1 MKSSFLLIFQL
12 IYLAINLNGQPM
24 KVPIIPL
31 PQFIN
36 LIPNEKFFNLTKDVI
51 ISGVTNKELLYS
63 ANELKEAIEE
73 KTGKVVTFSKGL
85 MKSGIQVKLVDSL
98 NTNLKIPPAL
108 KNQSY
113 ILSINPNMIKIE
125 AIKESGIY
133 YGTMSLIQLIE
144 NASTKMLSSMEI
156 VDWPDMEIRGVSDDI
171 SRGQVSTLQNFKRI
185 IKFISRYK
193 MNTYMPYMEDMFR
206 SSSFPS
212 IGKGR
217 GALTKTEVK
226 EIVKYAKK
234 HFVDVI
240 PIFQTLGH
248 YENILTQDKF
258 VKYAEFPG
266 AASLNISSEN
276 TYKFLNK
283 LLPEIFD
290 AFPSEYFHMGAD
302 ESYDV
307 GLGKSKSLVDSI
319 GIAEAH
325 LKHYLRVYNICKQ
338 HGKKVMMYGDILLKY
353 PEIIKKLPKD
363 ITIVNWRYHPRFEY
377 PSVSPFKDA
386 GLNYIVSPS
395 VWNFVNTFPNYEYAN
410 TNIKN
415 ITYSGLQNN
424 AIGMINSN
432 WGDFGAETLKELVLY
447 GYAWSAQCSWNYSSS
462 NIKEFNTDY
471 FNDFWGLEDTAL
483 PELYEKL
490 SDVSALVFWNN
501 VWMHPLTKRKYQA
514 WWDIK
519 MASAAKAEW
528 IEQNLSPLRKKIAY
542 YKNKVTRNKDHLD
555 ILDFE
560 IKFDEWYALK
570 LKTVEK
576 LKYILTNQDTDTL
589 KSIDLI
595 NENIKSLLKLKKE
608 HSTLWKRYYKKDNL
622 SMVMDKYNRLIEYSE
637 ETKQQLKNGKLE
649 SPLIKSKWIYYP
661 NPASTEG
668 KYVTFSK
675 KFNIQAEIKS
685 AKLQIIADTYAK
697 LFINGKYVTRVLAKR
712 TGSLLVEYKRI
723 KMVDISKFLKNGKNT
738 ITVEAKNF
746 SPNGNAGINVDAQI
760 ITNNDTL
767 EIHSDENWLVSTYG
781 DKNRLPAVPGN
792 YPLNVIAPN
801 FKTGR
806 TSWIER

>member
-1 MKSSFLLIFQL
+1 MKLLHIVIIIFLLLFSINSGQNMKLNVIPKPQLTEKIKNSSFKLR
-12 IYLAINLNGQPM
+12 
-24 KVPIIPL
+24 
-31 PQFIN
+31 
-36 LIPNEKFFNLTKDVI
+36 EVI
-51 ISGVTNKELLYS
+51 TISGVLN
-63 ANELKEAIEE
+63 NELKYSADEIQETLSKLFKI
-73 KTGKVVTFSKGL
+73 KTKIRSQI
-85 MKSGIQVKLVDSL
+85 KSSDIRFILAKNYPDKI
-98 NTNLKIPPAL
+98 KIP
-108 KNQSY
+108 KNLLDESY
-113 ILSINPNMIKIE
+113 YLNIDKNGITITAVTAK
-125 AIKESGIY
+125 GIY
-133 YGTMSLIQLIE
+133 YGSMTLLQLLEHSKNKRLNGLKI
-144 NASTKMLSSMEI
+144 I
-156 VDWPDMEIRGVSDDI
+156 DWPDMKIRGISDDI
-171 SRGQVSTLQNFKRI
+171 SRGQVSTLKNFKRI
-185 IKFISRYK
+185 LKFISRYK

-206 SSSFPS
+206 FSSFPS

-217 GALTKTEVK
+217 GALTKAEVK
-226 EIVKYAKK
+226 EIIKYAKK
-234 HFVDVI
+234 HFVEVI

-290 AFPSEYFHMGAD
+290 AFPSKYFHMGAD

-307 GLGKSKSLVDSI
+307 GLDSSKSLVDSI

-483 PELYEKL
+483 PEFYEKL

-555 ILDFE
+555 IPDFE

-608 HSTLWKRYYKKDNL
+608 HSTLWKRYYKKANL
-622 SMVMDKYNRLIEYSE
+622 NMVMDKYDRLIEYFE

-661 NPASTEG
+661 NPDSTEG

-697 LFINGKYVTRVLAKR
+697 LYINGKYVTRVLAKR

-746 SPNGNAGINVDAQI
+746 SPNAKAGINIDAQI

-767 EIHSDENWLVSTYG
+767 EIHSDENWLVSSYG
-781 DKNRLPAVPGN
+781 DKNQLPAIPGN

>member
-1 MKSSFLLIFQL
+1 MKLLHIVIIIFLLFFSINSGQNMKLNVIPKPQLTEKIKNSSFKLR
-12 IYLAINLNGQPM
+12 
-24 KVPIIPL
+24 
-31 PQFIN
+31 
-36 LIPNEKFFNLTKDVI
+36 EVI
-51 ISGVTNKELLYS
+51 TISGVLN
-63 ANELKEAIEE
+63 NELKYSADEIQETLSKLFKI
-73 KTGKVVTFSKGL
+73 KTKIRSQI
-85 MKSGIQVKLVDSL
+85 KSSDIRF
-98 NTNLKIPPAL
+98 
-108 KNQSY
+108 
-113 ILSINPNMIKIE
+113 ILAKKYPDNIKISKKILNE
-125 AIKESGIY
+125 SYYLNIDRNSITITAITAKGIY
-133 YGTMSLIQLIE
+133 YGSMTLLQLLEHSKNKRLNGLKIIDW
-144 NASTKMLSSMEI
+144 SDTK
-156 VDWPDMEIRGVSDDI
+156 IRGISDDI
-171 SRGQVSTLQNFKRI
+171 SRGQVSTLKNFKRI

-206 SSSFPS
+206 FSSFPS

-234 HFVDVI
+234 HFVEVI

-248 YENILTQDKF
+248 YENILTQNKF
-258 VKYAEFPG
+258 LKYAEFPG

-283 LLPEIFD
+283 LLPEIFN

-377 PSVSPFKDA
+377 PSVLPFKDA

-447 GYAWSAQCSWNYSSS
+447 GYAWSAQCSWNYSDS

-471 FNDFWGLEDTAL
+471 FNDFWGIEDTAL
-483 PELYEKL
+483 PEFYEKL

-519 MASAAKAEW
+519 MASAAKAYW
-528 IEQNLSPLRKKIAY
+528 IEQNLSTLRKKIAY
-542 YKNKVTRNKDHLD
+542 YKNKVTRNIDHLD

-595 NENIKSLLKLKKE
+595 NENIKKLLELKKE
-608 HSTLWKRYYKKDNL
+608 HSTLWKRYYKKANL
-622 SMVMDKYNRLIEYSE
+622 NMVMDKYNRLIEYFE
-637 ETKQQLKNGKLE
+637 ETKEQLKNGKLE
-649 SPLIKSKWIYYP
+649 SPLIKSEWIYYP
-661 NPASTEG
+661 NPDSTKG

-712 TGSLLVEYKRI
+712 TGSLWVEHKRI
-723 KMVDISKFLKNGKNT
+723 KMIDISKFLKNGENV

-746 SPNGNAGINVDAQI
+746 IPNANAGINIDAQI

-767 EIHSDENWLVSTYG
+767 EIQSDETWLVSSYG
-781 DKNRLPAVPGN
+781 DKNQLPAVPGN
-792 YPLNVIAPN
+792 YSLNVIAPN